1 MSMNLTI
8 EMALRAMKS
17 AARQGFSP
25 YNSHDVA
32 SDKWKKAWADKAR
45 REALKEAKAEMYIPS
60 YLR

>member
-25 YNSHDVA
+25 YDSHTA
-32 SDKWKKAWADKAR
+32 QSAKWKKAWADKAR
-45 REALKEAKAEMYIPS
+45 REALKEAKLAAYIPS